1 MTISKYTFLD
11 LVVALERAEI
21 AYFDQD
27 FELVYCLVHDVVGD
41 AENLLNLIDDE
52 IYAASPEGIADAR
65 ADIKYTLR
73 KEGEV

>member
-11 LVVALERAEI
+11 LVVALERVEA
-21 AYFDQD
+21 AYFDKD
-27 FELVYCLVHDVVGD
+27 PELAYCLAQDAVGD

-52 IYAASPEGIADAR
+52 IYAASPEDIADTR
-65 ADIKYTLR
+65 ADIKLTQR